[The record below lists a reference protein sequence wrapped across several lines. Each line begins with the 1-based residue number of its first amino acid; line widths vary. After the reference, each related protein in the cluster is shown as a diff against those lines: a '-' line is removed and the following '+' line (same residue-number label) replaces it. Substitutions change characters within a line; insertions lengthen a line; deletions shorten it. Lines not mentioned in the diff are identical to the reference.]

1 MGFLVSASQEAL
13 EEYGEKFGLHLG
25 ALGVI
30 SDGRTPSTTMII
42 PLLFATALMSTNTT
56 PVSREITMQ
65 MPAIPHVIPA
75 TKLRFN
81 LPTQIPGLDW
91 DIQRFW
97 HPYSTDQDNT
107 QNWLESD
114 YATMN
119 WFGVRD
125 LLATN
130 GVNISLNYLSNLAGN
145 VTGGKSRGFTYCD
158 NLTLDLELHSEQ
170 LLGYMGGTLSV
181 IMLNR
186 DGSNLTANNIGNQ
199 FTVQQVY
206 GGSTAIFYSLAYDQH
221 FCDDKFSFKFGRM
234 AAGDDFASSPIYW
247 LYMNNG
253 IDGNPQSLPVN
264 GKFTAYPW
272 ASWAA
277 RIRAKTSDNTEL
289 MLGAYQVT
297 SQVWRPSMHGLNWD
311 INPND
316 GVMLLGQFGW
326 APEFFKPTA
335 LPAKSDG
342 KSVVAATDGKNFT
355 PAADALTAHG
365 LPGHYWMGGY
375 YSTWT
380 YPQFGSSQAQQG
392 AYGLYWHFDQML
404 YRMTPTT
411 DTGLT
416 AWSAF
421 VLGPQQNTA
430 KIPFQYNGGL
440 VYTGMIPFRPTD
452 VSIFGVAYGNFSS
465 NYAQANQAT
474 AGGYATYEL
483 VYEFGYR
490 INMTKFAFIQP
501 DAQWVINPGGT
512 GTIPNAL
519 VLGAQIGVTF

>member
-1 MGFLVSASQEAL
+1 
-13 EEYGEKFGLHLG
+13 
-25 ALGVI
+25 
-30 SDGRTPSTTMII
+30 MIL
-42 PLLFATALMSTNTT
+42 PLLFAAALVTTNAT
-56 PVSREITMQ
+56 PSYNGLAMQ
-65 MPAIPHVIPA
+65 WPAILHIMDA
-75 TKLRFN
+75 HELRFN
-81 LPTQIPGLDW
+81 LPTQIPNLEW
-91 DIQRFW
+91 NMERFW
-97 HPYSTDQDNT
+97 RPYEKSQFNT
-107 QNWLESD
+107 QNWFKSD

-119 WFGVRD
+119 WFGARD

-130 GVNISLNYLSNLAGN
+130 GINISLNYLSNLAGN

-158 NLTLDLELHSEQ
+158 NFTLDLEFHSEQ
-170 LLGYMGGTLSV
+170 LLGYKGGTLSV

-186 DGSNLTANNIGNQ
+186 DGNNLSARNIGNQ

-206 GGSTAIFYSLAYDQH
+206 GGSTAVFYGLTYEQR
-221 FCDDKFSFKFGRM
+221 FCDDKVSFKFGRM
-234 AAGDDFASSPIYW
+234 AAGDDFASSPLYW

-264 GKFTAYPW
+264 GSFSTYPW
-272 ASWAA
+272 SVWGA
-277 RIRAKTSDNTEL
+277 RLRAKTSSETEA
-289 MLGAYQVT
+289 MVGVYQVT
-297 SQVWRPSMHGLNWD
+297 PQASIPYMHGLNWN

-316 GVMLLGQFGW
+316 GAMVIGQYGW
-326 APEFFKPTA
+326 APEFFKPA
-335 LPAKSDG
+335 ASSLPAPHDG
-342 KSVVAATDGKNFT
+342 KAVVVSAKSDGKNFT
-355 PAADALTAHG
+355 PSVDAIASETPHG

-380 YPQFGSSQAQQG
+380 YPQFGSSQGQQG

-404 YRMTPTT
+404 YRMSPTK

-421 VLGPQQNTA
+421 ILCPQQNTA
-430 KIPFQYNGGL
+430 KVPFQYNGGL
-440 VYTGMIPFRPTD
+440 VYTGMIPCRPRD
-452 VSIFGVAYGNFSS
+452 LSIFGVIYGNFSS

-483 VYEFGYR
+483 VYELGYR
-490 INMTKFAFIQP
+490 INMTKFAYIQP

>member
-1 MGFLVSASQEAL
+1 MILPLFFAAALVTTNA
-13 EEYGEKFGLHLG
+13 
-25 ALGVI
+25 
-30 SDGRTPSTTMII
+30 TPSNNG
-42 PLLFATALMSTNTT
+42 L
-56 PVSREITMQ
+56 TMQ
-65 MPAIPHVIPA
+65 WPAILNIMDAHE
-75 TKLRFN
+75 LRFN
-81 LPTQIPGLDW
+81 LPTQIPNLEW
-91 DIQRFW
+91 NMERFW
-97 HPYSTDQDNT
+97 RPYEKSQFNT
-107 QNWLESD
+107 QNWFKSD

-119 WFGVRD
+119 WFGARD

-130 GVNISLNYLSNLAGN
+130 GINISLNYLSNLAGN

-158 NLTLDLELHSEQ
+158 NFTLDLEFHSEQ
-170 LLGYMGGTLSV
+170 LLGYKGGTLSV

-186 DGSNLTANNIGNQ
+186 DGNNLSARNIGNQ

-206 GGSTAIFYSLAYDQH
+206 GGSTTVFYGLTYEQR
-221 FCDDKFSFKFGRM
+221 FCDDKISFKFGRM
-234 AAGDDFASSPIYW
+234 AAGDDFASSPLYW

-264 GKFTAYPW
+264 GSFSTYPW
-272 ASWAA
+272 SVWGA
-277 RIRAKTSDNTEL
+277 RLRAKTSSETEA
-289 MLGAYQVT
+289 MVGVYQVT
-297 SQVWRPSMHGLNWD
+297 PQASIPYMHGLNWN

-316 GVMLLGQFGW
+316 GAMVIGQYGW
-326 APEFFKPTA
+326 APEFFKSA
-335 LPAKSDG
+335 ASSLPAPHDGKVVVVSSKSDE
-342 KSVVAATDGKNFT
+342 KNFT
-355 PAADALTAHG
+355 PSIDAIASETPHG

-380 YPQFGSSQAQQG
+380 YPQFGSSPGQQGGQVG

-404 YRMTPTT
+404 YRMSPTK

-421 VLGPQQNTA
+421 ILCPQQNTA
-430 KIPFQYNGGL
+430 KVPFQYNGGL
-440 VYTGMIPFRPTD
+440 VYTGMIPCRPRD
-452 VSIFGVAYGNFSS
+452 LSIFGVIYGNFSS

-483 VYEFGYR
+483 VYELGYR
-490 INMTKFAFIQP
+490 INMTKFAYIQP